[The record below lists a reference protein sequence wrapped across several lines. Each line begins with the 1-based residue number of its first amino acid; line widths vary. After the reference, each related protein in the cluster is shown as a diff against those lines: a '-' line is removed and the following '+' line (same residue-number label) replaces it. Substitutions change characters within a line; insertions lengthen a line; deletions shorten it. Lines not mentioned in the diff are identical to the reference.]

1 MPGGAQH
8 LRENESPERSLFFAA
23 ALSGL
28 LLLGSTSSFA
38 REKASV
44 RIGTPAEAAD
54 YGDVILLTVPY
65 GATPQVGRDHGALMA
80 GKIVLDAGN
89 PRPERDRRDSGGS
102 SLGSGL
108 AA

>member
-8 LRENESPERSLFFAA
+8 SRENESTERSLFFAA

-38 REKASV
+38 REKAPV

-89 PRPERDRRDSGGS
+89 RPERDRRDSGGS